1 MRMGFEHMPADKP
14 TEAEIESAW
23 LKARPM
29 TRRDPALY
37 RIAPDILQSVI
48 RRDRYD
54 VQGKYGWRIEHG
66 RPVPYHRLSLEA
78 ALRRIERGLREDQ
91 RSYRDA
97 GAGR

>member
-1 MRMGFEHMPADKP
+1 MTTHRP
-14 TEAEIESAW
+14 TDAEIESAW
-23 LKARPM
+23 LKARPI
-29 TRRDPALY
+29 TGRDPALY

-91 RSYRDA
+91 RGLRDA
-97 GAGR
+97 GASR

>member
-1 MRMGFEHMPADKP
+1 MTAARP
-14 TEAEIESAW
+14 TESEIERAW
-23 LKARPM
+23 LKAKPM
-29 TRRDPALY
+29 AGRDPALY

-66 RPVPYHRLSLEA
+66 RPVAYHRQSLEA

-91 RSYRDA
+91 RGFRDA
-97 GAGR
+97 GASR